1 MGPPRI
7 AVVSAVA
14 SVISVIA
21 VVASVIAQVTNDP
34 IYLWQPPLLLVD
46 GDAHLGKRGIDLR
59 VGQCRGRDRDHESMG
74 FNRTFSDNS

>member
-1 MGPPRI
+1 VGPPRI

-34 IYLWQPPLLLVD
+34 IYLWQPPLL
-46 GDAHLGKRGIDLR
+46 
-59 VGQCRGRDRDHESMG
+59 S
-74 FNRTFSDNS
+74 FSR

>member
-34 IYLWQPPLLLVD
+34 INL
-46 GDAHLGKRGIDLR
+46 
-59 VGQCRGRDRDHESMG
+59 SMATTP
-74 FNRTFSDNS
+74 TFSR